1 VPEAGPARGDPAVL
15 LATGPDEVA
24 DRLQARRPQMR
35 PVRVR
40 PFDRIAHDH
49 DQSGARNRLAYPA
62 HRGAVVQVQRRRL
75 APQRPG
81 RSRVEQGLVIRP
93 APYLLAVGQRVPRAA
108 PGRRRSVG
116 EEELRLL
123 DRGQVKARVT
133 GQRDMQRRGA
143 RLRGADHQEVGQGH
157 RASRDSR
164 RILHDRARPR
174 AIQGDLESIIST
186 SLIGYHSP
194 ASSYPR
200 WTPTV
205 PPVAGRG
212 AGLGVTC
219 GRPGADAGVP
229 AAGRARTLALPAA
242 GRGTSASPAAGW
254 CGCLRCTRRAGER
267 GADERGDACWKAGLE
282 GGTMRMHA
290 GYTSRRRSGA

>member
-1 VPEAGPARGDPAVL
+1 MRQRGIRVGGDVLSRYLGQHALGDPEKRADLVESLRRLIHQQPVADDQDLLAREQRVQVLELLAVAAEADVVPEAGPARGDPAVL

-24 DRLQARRPQMR
+24 DRLEARRPQMR

-49 DQSGARNRLAYPA
+49 DQPGAGNRLTYPA
-62 HRGAVVQVQRRRL
+62 HRGPVVQVQRRRL
-75 APQRPG
+75 APERAG

-143 RLRGADHQEVGQGH
+143 RLRGTDHQEVGQGH
-157 RASRDSR
+157 GASRNSR
-164 RILHDRARPR
+164 RILHVGHA
-174 AIQGDLESIIST
+174 L
-186 SLIGYHSP
+186 
-194 ASSYPR
+194 
-200 WTPTV
+200 
-205 PPVAGRG
+205 GRS
-212 AGLGVTC
+212 
-219 GRPGADAGVP
+219 
-229 AAGRARTLALPAA
+229 RTIMNL
-242 GRGTSASPAAGW
+242 
-254 CGCLRCTRRAGER
+254 
-267 GADERGDACWKAGLE
+267 
-282 GGTMRMHA
+282 
-290 GYTSRRRSGA
+290 